1 MIDSIKRRGKMKEM
15 ITFYD
20 SITNEKIL
28 FEVVDSFDMDGQR
41 YILVADDEDAAVILK
56 EVQMDE
62 EDITYELIE
71 NDDEFQKIALLFLES
86 DVGYEL
92 EF

>member
-1 MIDSIKRRGKMKEM
+1 MKEM